1 MVARVGEP
9 APDFTMQCV
18 SLLDRVPRTMRLA
31 DYRGNWLMLAFYPS
45 DFSFVCPTELI
56 AFNSHIP
63 DFQQRQCQVLA
74 VSADSVESHSEW
86 LSTPVVDGGLGAIH
100 FPLASDPG
108 GVVAQSYEV
117 WLSSRQVAT
126 RGLFIIDPEGILQYA
141 VVHNLS
147 VGRNPNEVLRVLD
160 ALQTGGLCP
169 ANWNAGDGKF
179 DPESVLKT
187 GTVLGHYR
195 IRKKLGSGTFGAVF
209 AAWDIH
215 LERMVAIKVLKR
227 SIFESRETVLREA
240 RTAAH
245 LNDPHICTIYA
256 VEQEEGLP
264 LIAME
269 YIDGKPLS
277 QLIHE
282 KSLDDELC
290 CRIAYQIAAGMA
302 VAHGAGVVHG
312 DLKPANIMVNKDG
325 LAKILDFGLARVQ
338 HLQAQETMHRE
349 PATEGTLGVRFES
362 DFEAT
367 VDFRHRSGDYST
379 SLRGTLAYMSPE
391 QAGGYIGGVASDTF
405 AYAILVAEMFK
416 GRRADSAFQPL
427 EWLAKLRSGQIVDD
441 VLEGLEPSYREW
453 LAPLLDKEPSQR
465 PAMTDIS
472 ESLHRLMGTRA
483 WDLTT

>member
-1 MVARVGEP
+1 ME
-9 APDFTMQCV
+9 CV
-18 SLLDRVPRTMRLA
+18 SLLDRVPRSRTLEE
-31 DYRGNWLMLAFYPS
+31 YRGSWLILAFYPS

-56 AFNSHIP
+56 SFNSHIG
-63 DFQQRQCQVLA
+63 DFQQRNCQILA
-74 VSADSVESHSEW
+74 VSADSIDSHNEW
-86 LSTPVVDGGLGAIH
+86 LSMPIADGGIGAIH
-100 FPLASDPG
+100 FPLAADAG
-108 GVVAQSYEV
+108 GIVAQDYGV
-117 WLSSRQVAT
+117 WIGAKQVAT
-126 RGLFIIDPEGILQYA
+126 RGLFIIDPAGILQYA

-147 VGRNPNEVLRVLD
+147 VGRNPDEVLRVLD

-169 ANWNAGDGKF
+169 ANWSAGDGKF
-179 DPESVLKT
+179 DPEAVLKT

-227 SIFESRETVLREA
+227 SIFESRDIVLREA

-277 QLIHE
+277 QLISE
-282 KSLDDELC
+282 GSLDFELSC
-290 CRIAYQIAAGMA
+290 KIALQIAAGMA

-338 HLQAQETMHRE
+338 HMQSQETLRRE
-349 PATEGTLGVRFES
+349 TPTEGILGMKFEGDFES
-362 DFEAT
+362 T
-367 VDFRHRSGDYST
+367 VDFRQSTQSYST

-405 AYAILVAEMFK
+405 SYAILVAEMLT
-416 GRRADSAFQPL
+416 GNRADAVYQPL
-427 EWLAKLRSGQIVDD
+427 EWLSKLRGGDVAGD
-441 VLEGLEPSYREW
+441 VLVGLDECYRNLLEPMLSREPAERPGMAEITERW
-453 LAPLLDKEPSQR
+453 QR
-465 PAMTDIS
+465 FMNSRTR
-472 ESLHRLMGTRA
+472 SLSI
-483 WDLTT
+483 

>member
-9 APDFTMQCV
+9 APSFAMQCV
-18 SLLDRVPRTMRLA
+18 SLLDRVPRWLNLE
-31 DYRGNWLMLAFYPS
+31 DYRGSWLMLAFYPS

-63 DFQQRQCQVLA
+63 DFQQRHCQVLA
-74 VSADSVESHSEW
+74 VSADSVDSHSEW
-86 LSTPVVDGGLGAIH
+86 LSTPIVDGGLGAIH

-108 GVVAQSYEV
+108 GSVAKEYGV
-117 WLSSRQVAT
+117 WLESRQVAT

-169 ANWNAGDGKF
+169 ANWSSGDGKF

-277 QLIHE
+277 QLINE
-282 KSLDDELC
+282 KALDSELC
-290 CRIAYQIAAGMA
+290 CKIALQVAVGMA
-302 VAHGAGVVHG
+302 VAHGAGVIHG

-338 HLQAQETMHRE
+338 HMQSQESMYRE
-349 PATEGTLGVRFES
+349 PATDGTLAVQFES
-362 DFEAT
+362 DFEST
-367 VDFRHRSGDYST
+367 IDFRQKSSAYST

-405 AYAILVAEMFK
+405 AYAILVAEMLTGK
-416 GRRADSAFQPL
+416 RADVRYQPL
-427 EWLAKLRSGQIVDD
+427 EWLAKLRAGEIVDE
-441 VLEGLEPSYREW
+441 VLDGVDESYREW
-453 LAPLLDKEPSQR
+453 LGPLLAKEPSQR
-465 PAMTDIS
+465 PGMADIS
-472 ESLHRLMGTRA
+472 DRLNRLMASRSWSLST
-483 WDLTT
+483 

>member
-9 APDFTMQCV
+9 APSFAMQCV
-18 SLLDRVPRTMRLA
+18 SLLDRVPRLMSLE
-31 DYRGNWLMLAFYPS
+31 DYRGSWLMLAFYPS

-56 AFNSHIP
+56 ALNSHVS
-63 DFQQRQCQVLA
+63 DFQQRHCQVLA

-86 LSTPVVDGGLGAIH
+86 LSTPMVDGGLGAIQ
-100 FPLASDPG
+100 FPLAADPG
-108 GVVAQSYEV
+108 GLAAQAYGV
-117 WLSSRQVAT
+117 WLDSRQVAT
-126 RGLFIIDPEGILQYA
+126 RGLFIIDPDGILQYA

-169 ANWNAGDGKF
+169 ANWSSGDGKF

-277 QLIHE
+277 QLINE
-282 KSLDDELC
+282 KSLDPELSC
-290 CRIAYQIAAGMA
+290 KIALQVAAGMA
-302 VAHGAGVVHG
+302 VAHGAGVIHG
-312 DLKPANIMVNKDG
+312 DLKPANIMINKDG
-325 LAKILDFGLARVQ
+325 MAKILDFGLARVQ
-338 HLQAQETMHRE
+338 HMQSQESIRRE
-349 PATEGTLGVRFES
+349 AATEGTLGVRFES

-367 VDFRHRSGDYST
+367 VEFRQRSGDYST

-405 AYAILVAEMFK
+405 AYAILVAEMLTGK
-416 GRRADSAFQPL
+416 RADALYQPL
-427 EWLAKLRSGQIVDD
+427 EWLAKLRSGDIVDE
-441 VLEGLEPSYREW
+441 VLDGLDDSYRDW
-453 LAPLLDKEPSQR
+453 LGALLAKEPSQR
-465 PAMTDIS
+465 PGMADIS
-472 ESLHRLMGTRA
+472 DRLQRLMTSRS
-483 WDLTT
+483 WSLSS

>member
-1 MVARVGEP
+1 MVAKVGES
-9 APDFTMQCV
+9 APDFSMDCV
-18 SLLDRVPRTMRLA
+18 SLLDRVPRTTSLQ
-31 DYRGNWLMLAFYPS
+31 DYRGNWLILAFYPS

-56 AFNSHIP
+56 AFNSHVP
-63 DFQQRQCQVLA
+63 DFLQRKCQVLA
-74 VSADSVESHSEW
+74 ISGDTVATHSEW
-86 LSTPVVDGGLGAIH
+86 LSTPLSEGGLGAMQ

-108 GVVAQSYEV
+108 GSFAQAYGV
-117 WLSSRQVAT
+117 WMESRQIAT

-141 VVHNLS
+141 VIHNLS
-147 VGRNPNEVLRVLD
+147 VGRNPEEVLRVLD

-169 ANWNAGDGKF
+169 ANWTSADGKF
-179 DPESVLKT
+179 DPESVLKA

-277 QLIHE
+277 QWISE
-282 KSLDDELC
+282 KQLDEELVC
-290 CRIAYQIAAGMA
+290 KIAAQVAMGMA
-302 VAHGAGVVHG
+302 AAHQAGVIHG
-312 DLKPANIMVNKDG
+312 DLKPANIMVNNDG
-325 LAKILDFGLARVQ
+325 MAKILDFGLSRVQ
-338 HLQAQETMHRE
+338 HLQNHDRMVRD
-349 PATEGTLGVRFES
+349 PATEGTLGVRFED
-362 DFEAT
+362 DFEST
-367 VDFRHRSGDYST
+367 VDFRLRSGDYST

-391 QAGGYIGGVASDTF
+391 QAGGYIGGAASDTF
-405 AYAILVAEMFK
+405 SFAIVLAEMFT
-416 GRRADSAFQPL
+416 GRRADSGCKPL
-427 EWLAKLRSGQIVDD
+427 DWLMRLRQGEVAAEVLRDLKQGFREVVEPMLSLDPANRPNMNEIAERLQKLST
-441 VLEGLEPSYREW
+441 L
-453 LAPLLDKEPSQR
+453 
-465 PAMTDIS
+465 
-472 ESLHRLMGTRA
+472 RA
-483 WDLTT
+483 